1 VLAALD
7 INIIICNRMAKEHR
21 QIVKFATRWVEGLRA
36 LLQAWMDGNETGLQL
51 RKQLQEDVQKA
62 GGSGDP
68 LPW

>member
-1 VLAALD
+1 
-7 INIIICNRMAKEHR
+7 MAKEHR

-36 LLQAWMDGNETGLQL
+36 LLQAWMDGNETGLEL
-51 RKQLQEDVQKA
+51 RKKLQEDVQKA